1 MNSER
6 DEGRE
11 REGEVAKKPPLEVRM
26 AQLEHYIEQLP
37 RNMEDRRKLTDHGY
51 SDRLWDQV
59 SVLHRQKFLL
69 GEKLFPFLPPALIL
83 SRKLVN
89 VTQKVWWP
97 LLTKLA
103 KIYPTKVFLPC
114 KGSWKFLSS
123 ENIQLYGTV
132 NLEIFVFRSR
142 WRLRKLISW
151 KLVHTSNANA
161 VRGHSYKNFLARKFI
176 VRKFPYKKISRSTV
190 VWCG

>member
-1 MNSER
+1 MPRYDSLKSMLAGILRHFLVLDTSPGVTTPQEETVAAVMNSER

-59 SVLHRQKFLL
+59 SVLHRQKFSL
-69 GEKLFPFLPPALIL
+69 GEKVFPFLPPALIL

-89 VTQKVWWP
+89 VTQKVW
-97 LLTKLA
+97 
-103 KIYPTKVFLPC
+103 
-114 KGSWKFLSS
+114 
-123 ENIQLYGTV
+123 
-132 NLEIFVFRSR
+132 
-142 WRLRKLISW
+142 
-151 KLVHTSNANA
+151 
-161 VRGHSYKNFLARKFI
+161 
-176 VRKFPYKKISRSTV
+176 
-190 VWCG
+190 